1 MISSR
6 TAILVRIYL
15 TLVSVSL
22 LLIAIQ
28 VYRHFPA
35 LFAPR
40 DPVTQSV
47 LAQPREQ
54 TLTHAPG
61 PIINWGGQKR

>member
-1 MISSR
+1 MYSAR

-22 LLIAIQ
+22 LLIAIH

-35 LFAPR
+35 IFAPR
-40 DPVTQSV
+40 DPMAQSV
-47 LAQPREQ
+47 LTPSREPSQ
-54 TLTHAPG
+54 GFGSRPM
-61 PIINWGGQKR
+61 INWGGQKR

>member
-1 MISSR
+1 MVRSR

-22 LLIAIQ
+22 VLIAIH

-40 DPVTQSV
+40 DPVTQSIV
-47 LAQPREQ
+47 TSSHEQ
-54 TLTHAPG
+54 TLSHPPG
-61 PIINWGGQKR
+61 PTVNWGGQKH